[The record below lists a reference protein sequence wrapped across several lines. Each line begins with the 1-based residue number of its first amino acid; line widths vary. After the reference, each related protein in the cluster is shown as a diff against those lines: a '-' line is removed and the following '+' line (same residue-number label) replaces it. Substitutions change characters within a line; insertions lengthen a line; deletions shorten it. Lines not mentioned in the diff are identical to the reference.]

1 MNAHVGI
8 LGEQEFKELF
18 LPAQGKLLNYSPLVI
33 SFHVK
38 YVVAGTC
45 RHNTLNLERER
56 ECVCVCVCVFP
67 TTKVIII
74 PYFFKKNNK

>member
-33 SFHVK
+33 SFYVK

-56 ECVCVCVCVFP
+56 ETFE
-67 TTKVIII
+67 TFIHS
-74 PYFFKKNNK
+74 N

>member
-45 RHNTLNLERER
+45 RHNTLNLDRER
-56 ECVCVCVCVFP
+56 
-67 TTKVIII
+67 
-74 PYFFKKNNK
+74 

>member
-56 ECVCVCVCVFP
+56 ECVCVCVS
-67 TTKVIII
+67 
-74 PYFFKKNNK
+74 NNKSNNNSILL